1 MSPPLSAADIP
12 LMTSE
17 RLAEI
22 VAASLAELAA
32 RGDLALLDKA
42 QAERIAAD
50 DDCGVWGEP

>member
-1 MSPPLSAADIP
+1 MSPPLSAAD
-12 LMTSE
+12 LTFMTSE

-22 VAASLAELAA
+22 VAAALAELAA

-50 DDCGVWGEP
+50 DDRSVWGEP

>member
-1 MSPPLSAADIP
+1 MSPPLSAAD
-12 LMTSE
+12 LVFMTSE

>member
-1 MSPPLSAADIP
+1 MSPPVTAAD
-12 LMTSE
+12 LVWMTSE

-42 QAERIAAD
+42 QSQRISAED
-50 DDCGVWGEP
+50 DRSVWGEP

>member
-1 MSPPLSAADIP
+1 MSPPLSAADLT

-22 VAASLAELAA
+22 VAASLAELAQ

-42 QAERIAAD
+42 QAERIAD
-50 DDCGVWGEP
+50 DDCSVWGEP

>member
-1 MSPPLSAADIP
+1 MSPPLSAADLT

-22 VAASLAELAA
+22 VAASLAELAQ

-42 QAERIAAD
+42 QAERI
-50 DDCGVWGEP
+50 GGGE

>member
-1 MSPPLSAADIP
+1 MSPPLTAAD
-12 LMTSE
+12 LVFMTSE

-42 QAERIAAD
+42 QAERIAD
-50 DDCGVWGEP
+50 DDGSVWGEP

>member
-1 MSPPLSAADIP
+1 MSPPLSAAD
-12 LMTSE
+12 LVFMTSE

-42 QAERIAAD
+42 QAERIAVD
-50 DDCGVWGEP
+50 DDGGVWGEP

>member
-1 MSPPLSAADIP
+1 MSPPLSAAD
-12 LMTSE
+12 LVFMTSE

-22 VAASLAELAA
+22 VAAALAELAA

>member
-1 MSPPLSAADIP
+1 MSPPVTAAD
-12 LMTSE
+12 LVWMTSE

-50 DDCGVWGEP
+50 DDRSVWGEP

>member
-1 MSPPLSAADIP
+1 MSPPLSAADLT

-22 VAASLAELAA
+22 VAASLAELAQ

-42 QAERIAAD
+42 QSERIAVD
-50 DDCGVWGEP
+50 DDGGVWGES

>member
-1 MSPPLSAADIP
+1 MSPPLTAAD
-12 LMTSE
+12 LVWMTSE

-42 QAERIAAD
+42 QAERI
-50 DDCGVWGEP
+50 GGEG

>member
-1 MSPPLSAADIP
+1 MSPPLSAAD
-12 LMTSE
+12 LTFMTSE

-22 VAASLAELAA
+22 VAASLAELAQ

>member
-1 MSPPLSAADIP
+1 MSPPLSAAD
-12 LMTSE
+12 LVFMTSE

-42 QAERIAAD
+42 QAERIADGD
-50 DDCGVWGEP
+50 DGSVWGEP

>member
-1 MSPPLSAADIP
+1 MSPPLSAADLTFMDSKRI
-12 LMTSE
+12 
-17 RLAEI
+17 AEI

>member
-1 MSPPLSAADIP
+1 MSPPLSAAD
-12 LMTSE
+12 LVFMTSE

-22 VAASLAELAA
+22 VAASLAELAQ